1 MAACQ
6 VDTVSS
12 KNNFTQV
19 FADVY
24 GGTMASNINSGKDDR
39 KLLVAYAS
47 RFGST
52 VEVAKAIAAVLV
64 QEGAIVETMHVK
76 SATDLNS
83 YDAVIVGGAIQY
95 DKWMA
100 EAAEFVRIHK
110 ATLSALPVAYFFT
123 CLTLSKQSQ
132 KAERQAMTYETKLG
146 ALVPQVVP
154 VDVGRFAGVL
164 SYSKLPFFMRL
175 LAKGVFSLL
184 GVKEGDYRDWDAIH
198 SWAQGVY
205 PKLAQD
211 CASSSHRA
219 GDLK

>member
-1 MAACQ
+1 ME
-6 VDTVSS
+6 TI
-12 KNNFTQV
+12 
-19 FADVY
+19 AD
-24 GGTMASNINSGKDDR
+24 GGKDECR
-39 KLLVAYAS
+39 LLVAYAS

-52 VEVAKAIAAVLV
+52 IEVAQAIAAVLV
-64 QEGAIVETMHVK
+64 QEGATVETMHVK

-83 YDAVIVGGAIQY
+83 YDAVVVGGAIQY

-100 EAAEFVRIHK
+100 EAAELVQIHK

-132 KAERQAMTYETKLG
+132 KAERQAMTYGTKLD
-146 ALVPQVVP
+146 ALVPQVAP
-154 VDVGRFAGVL
+154 VDIGRFAGVL
-164 SYSKLPFFMRL
+164 SYSKMPLFMRL
-175 LAKGVFSLL
+175 LAKGVLSLF
-184 GVKEGDYRDWDAIH
+184 GVKEGDYRDWDAIN
-198 SWAQGVY
+198 SWARGVY